1 MSKITQANKKA
12 KAEGK
17 LKGKPAKTAASR
29 KNKKEALQEEPK
41 ETKPSIPNYGKCCT
55 CRSYCRFPDG
65 CGHMCRKSG
74 KPTPRKA
81 SCPSGYSCKY

>member
-17 LKGKPAKTAASR
+17 VLKGKKAKTETA
-29 KNKKEALQEEPK
+29 KKTKKTAEPK
-41 ETKPSIPNYGKCCT
+41 TPKPKVINGDRCCHCKAYT
-55 CRSYCRFPDG
+55 TFPDG
-65 CGHMCRKSG
+65 CGHMCKLTK

-81 SCPSGYSCKY
+81 TCPKHNPKD